1 MTRAHW
7 RHLHEGLNRA
17 PWAYHQKESTSQ
29 LCEVLEVEGFILYHY
44 TAYRERERTY
54 IILYYIMIYT

>member
-44 TAYRERERTY
+44 TTY
-54 IILYYIMIYT
+54 I